1 MQIQLMTSRKARNST
16 KIISAATGDPIVSGY
31 LKDQTNI
38 INPVFCVNYN
48 NMTNPNTL
56 IGLYNYLYC
65 AEFHRYYHILNWE
78 YDNGVWYIYCH
89 VDVLATWK
97 TVIGNSEQMITRS
110 GVYGEVDDNMV
121 VGELEPHYIKRSL
134 TDIFS
139 DSINSIG
146 NGTYIVTTAGAP
158 SYSSGANNVIQNTY
172 AMTKTQ
178 FADFRAELSSTQ
190 YLGLNPNTDDL
201 TDNVA
206 KMVINPFQYVIR
218 CYYIPIA
225 INSLFPGAS
234 TTTIKYGWYTLN
246 SVGIQIITP
255 HRSLNMFSGSIP
267 FHPDNQRSMFRAAR
281 WSSYSLEY
289 KMIGKVI
296 IPIERL
302 INQTQLSIDCMVD
315 LTSGDVNIV
324 GTPSK
329 NGVMGTPFIITQ
341 TNWGIPIPLSSYIRD
356 PYAATDAAA
365 NVSSGVGDILKD
377 VFTLN
382 VGGAIDDINSMFKT
396 VTGMNANINAAN
408 VQMLGNIGS
417 FSALALPNN
426 GLVLTY
432 VTPSN
437 PSAHTIGVAT
447 CQFGAVH
454 DFSGPA
460 SGDPFLIVCEKP
472 SITNL
477 TGNVIW
483 LADEY
488 EEIISYMARGF
499 YYE

>member
-16 KIISAATGDPIVSGY
+16 KVISAATGDPTIAGY

-38 INPVFCVNYN
+38 INPVFCVNYDN
-48 NMTNPNTL
+48 ITNPNTY
-56 IGLYNYLYC
+56 IAKYNYLYC
-65 AEFHRYYHILNWE
+65 ETFHRYYHILNWE
-78 YDNGVWYIYCH
+78 YDNGVWNIYCH
-89 VDVLATWK
+89 CDVLATWK
-97 TVIGNSEQMITRS
+97 NVIGNSEQMITRS

-121 VGELEPHYIKRSL
+121 IGKLEPHYTKRSL

-139 DSINSIG
+139 DTINDIG
-146 NGTYIVTTAGAP
+146 NGTYIVTTAGSPA
-158 SYSSGANNVIQNTY
+158 YTGGANNVIQNTY
-172 AMTKTQ
+172 AMNKIQ
-178 FADFRAELSSTQ
+178 FASFRAELSSTQ
-190 YLGLNPNTDDL
+190 YLGINPITDDL
-201 TDNVA
+201 SDNVA

-218 CYYIPIA
+218 CYYLPIS
-225 INSLFPGAS
+225 ITTLIPGA
-234 TTTIKYGWYTLN
+234 TTTPVKYGWYSLT
-246 SVGIQIITP
+246 SVGVLIETP
-255 HRSLNMFSGSIP
+255 HKSLNLFSGSIP
-267 FHPDNQRSMFRAAR
+267 WHPDNQRAMFRTAR

-289 KMIGKVI
+289 KMIGKII
-296 IPIERL
+296 IPVERL
-302 INQTQLSIDCMVD
+302 INQTKLSIDCVVD
-315 LTSGDVNIV
+315 MTSGDVNIV

-329 NGVMGTPFIITQ
+329 NGTTGTPFIITQ

-365 NVSSGVGDILKD
+365 DVSSGVVDIVKD

-396 VTGMNANINAAN
+396 TTGMNANINAAN
-408 VQMLGNIGS
+408 VQMKGSIGS

-426 GLVLTY
+426 GFVLTY
-432 VTPSN
+432 VTPCN

-454 DFSGPA
+454 DFTGPT
-460 SGDPFLIVCEKP
+460 SGDPYLIVCEKP

-488 EEIISYMARGF
+488 EEIISYMAKGF